1 MTLLCYVVISFHSF
15 SHTTIVFEYTEDS
28 NPKTFF
34 SEIITSINDIK
45 FSADG
50 RYIVSRD
57 FLTLKIWDVKM
68 ENKPVA
74 VLNVHEHLKAKL
86 CELYDSDCIFD
97 KFETTFNGSGS

>member
-1 MTLLCYVVISFHSF
+1 
-15 SHTTIVFEYTEDS
+15 VFDYKDDP

-45 FSADG
+45 FSGDG

-57 FLTLKIWDVKM
+57 FLTLKVWDIKM
-68 ENKPVA
+68 ATKPVA
-74 VLNVHEHLKAKL
+74 VLNVHDHLKAKL
-86 CELYDSDCIFD
+86 CELYDNDCIFD